1 MILFEKGTMLRT
13 VFALMLLLVSGTHFV
28 HARHKCPKVPA
39 PHGILGILS
48 SPLLMPSGSTM
59 ASAASSETSGCDRG
73 HPSENFYKPEKKRI
87 TLFIEDN
94 LLQVREESAQGQGKH
109 LDALALLAGCSMKH
123 SEFGKIIQL
132 NYDQVFGS
140 DIFEQDAELSRNKV
154 NRITEQLLSLMT
166 ESPSLASK
174 CESG

>member
-1 MILFEKGTMLRT
+1 
-13 VFALMLLLVSGTHFV
+13 
-28 HARHKCPKVPA
+28 
-39 PHGILGILS
+39 
-48 SPLLMPSGSTM
+48 
-59 ASAASSETSGCDRG
+59 
-73 HPSENFYKPEKKRI
+73 
-87 TLFIEDN
+87 
-94 LLQVREESAQGQGKH
+94 